1 MRLQVKGRH
10 LDVTDALFQYAE
22 RKLGKLSRHLSDESR
37 LELELIVEQNPSISD
52 DQVAEATIWTKGP
65 VLRARE
71 ASTDMYA
78 SIDMVAEKL
87 ERQVKRY
94 RERRSR
100 KGAKHIASHVAHL
113 PEPVATL
120 PEEDE
125 AVIVKTKQ
133 FNMKPMTE
141 EEAMLQLE
149 LIGHDFFVFVNN
161 QTGGA
166 AAGTLNA
173 TWSSGNSCSVSASS
187 VLQNTQHFYCTGAG
201 TLLGAS
207 TNLTGRLVLSD
218 SACGV
223 KEPPVCDPKV
233 EVCK

>member
-10 LDVTDALFQYAE
+10 LDVTDSLFQYAE

-37 LELELIVEQNPSISD
+37 VELELIVEHNPSIQQ

-71 ASTDMYA
+71 SSTDMYA
-78 SIDMVAEKL
+78 SIDLVSEKL

-94 RERRSR
+94 RNRRSR
-100 KGAKHIASHVAHL
+100 KGAHHIATHVAPG
-113 PEPVATL
+113 PEQVATL

-133 FNMKPMTE
+133 FNMKPMSD

-149 LIGHDFFVFVNN
+149 LIGHDFFVFVNSEN
-161 QTGGA
+161 DEV
-166 AAGTLNA
+166 NVIYKRRD
-173 TWSSGNSCSVSASS
+173 GNYG
-187 VLQNTQHFYCTGAG
+187 LI
-201 TLLGAS
+201 
-207 TNLTGRLVLSD
+207 
-218 SACGV
+218 
-223 KEPPVCDPKV
+223 EPTRM
-233 EVCK
+233 EA

>member
-1 MRLQVKGRH
+1 MNVQVTGRNV
-10 LDVTDALFQYAE
+10 DVTPPIVEYAE
-22 RKLGKLSRHLSDESR
+22 RKLDRLAKHLSDSSR
-37 LELELIVEQNPSISD
+37 IELELAVERNPSISQS
-52 DQVAEATIWTKGP
+52 QVAEATIWTKGP

-100 KGAKHIASHVAHL
+100 KGAQHIASHVAHL

-149 LIGHDFFVFVNN
+149 LIGHDFFVFVN
-161 QTGGA
+161 QD
-166 AAGTLNA
+166 
-173 TWSSGNSCSVSASS
+173 
-187 VLQNTQHFYCTGAG
+187 
-201 TLLGAS
+201 
-207 TNLTGRLVLSD
+207 SD
-218 SACGV
+218 
-223 KEPPVCDPKV
+223 
-233 EVCK
+233 EVNVIYKRRDGS